1 MRMRQENHTWA
12 EISQSHMR
20 PQNLTTQHFLNP
32 LNPLTV
38 IYYIG
43 LGPYFE
49 TSLTN
54 IGVYYNKLYA
64 VKKIQR
70 FDFESESDSEYV
82 NLAQPDT
89 TKNPN
94 RGFVLTWNIIYIHS
108 SVTHSLLISLSV
120 RDQQVCT
127 FVVCSLLSL
136 YLALDHCFF
145 VFSSKLCYSL

>member
-54 IGVYYNKLYA
+54 IIL
-64 VKKIQR
+64 
-70 FDFESESDSEYV
+70 
-82 NLAQPDT
+82 
-89 TKNPN
+89 
-94 RGFVLTWNIIYIHS
+94 
-108 SVTHSLLISLSV
+108 
-120 RDQQVCT
+120 
-127 FVVCSLLSL
+127 
-136 YLALDHCFF
+136 
-145 VFSSKLCYSL
+145 